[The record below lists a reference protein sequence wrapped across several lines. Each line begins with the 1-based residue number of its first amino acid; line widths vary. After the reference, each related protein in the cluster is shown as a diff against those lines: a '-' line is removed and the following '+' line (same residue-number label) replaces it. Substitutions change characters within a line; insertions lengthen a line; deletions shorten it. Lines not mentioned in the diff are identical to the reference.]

1 MAVHC
6 HNGCEY
12 DHLNEYAARL
22 LRENEQLWQFVNSCT
37 NSIDAVVR
45 DKSRRLASS
54 KKMPASKLSDSET
67 RGGGER
73 K

>member
-37 NSIDAVVR
+37 NSIDGVVR
-45 DKSRRLASS
+45 DKARRLGKSGLDFRHGT
-54 KKMPASKLSDSET
+54 MEGREV
-67 RGGGER
+67 RG
-73 K
+73 